1 VNTTVHRPADRTRTP
16 RNRSWRVV
24 DIVVAAVLAAVCA
37 VVFWAWSNLLYP
49 GVAAASVAY
58 PPSVGLIAGGWLV
71 AGVLGGLVIRKPGAA
86 LFVELLAAVI
96 EGFLGTHFGWTVVI
110 SGLVQGIGAEL
121 VFAAVRYRRYS
132 ALVAAAAGAVSGI
145 FLGVSENLL
154 YNYEWA
160 LSHQVVYV
168 VLAALSGAVLAGL
181 LMWAATKALAR
192 TGVLDGL
199 ASGRAARR

>member
-1 VNTTVHRPADRTRTP
+1 MNTTTHRPAP
-16 RNRSWRVV
+16 RASRQRSWRVV

-49 GVAAASVAY
+49 LISTASVAY

-71 AGVLGGLVIRKPGAA
+71 AGGLGGLVIRKPGAA

-96 EGFLGTHFGWTVVI
+96 EGFLGTHFGWLVVL
-110 SGLVQGIGAEL
+110 SGLLQGIGAEL
-121 VFAAVRYRRYS
+121 AFAAFRYRRFD
-132 ALVAAAAGAVSGI
+132 ALAAAAAGAVSGI
-145 FLGVSENLL
+145 FLGVNENIL

-160 LSHQVVYV
+160 FSHQVVYV
-168 VLAALSGAVLAGL
+168 VLAAVSGAVLAGL
-181 LMWAATKALAR
+181 LMWAAVRALAA